1 MKKLSAAC
9 MILGLSLFAGGCS
22 NDQIDDHIISL
33 QDKISDVTASDSTE
47 QEDQEP
53 STEERVYMDEL
64 TGTLLDF
71 DGTHLTISSNG
82 ETYVFDVSQTRLEC
96 KYGVVSSDQVSV
108 IYQGQLSGTDIS
120 TISPIKITD
129 KYHNET
135 PLEDRTLKGKV
146 KSLTS
151 NALVIVTE
159 KGNTVTFPVTGVR
172 QYYKKGFKAGKWVY
186 VHFRGKFINE
196 TLVSDK
202 QYDGSFTKV
211 ISVSTESTCSNSY
224 SFPRTEEKRA
234 ASPCKDRKCQH
245 RHNDCHSADHR
256 LGTDCFTF
264 LRSCIFQRR
273 NGSWILC
280 KHYLYR

>member
-1 MKKLSAAC
+1 

-33 QDKISDVTASDSTE
+33 QDKILDVTASDSTE

-53 STEERVYMDEL
+53 STEERVYIDEL

-172 QYYKKGFKAGKWVY
+172 QYYKKGIKAGKWVY

-196 TLVSDK
+196 TLVGDK

-211 ISVSTESTCSNSY
+211 DQCLRYGSTESTCSNSY
-224 SFPRTEEKRA
+224 AFP
-234 ASPCKDRKCQH
+234 
-245 RHNDCHSADHR
+245 
-256 LGTDCFTF
+256 
-264 LRSCIFQRR
+264 
-273 NGSWILC
+273 
-280 KHYLYR
+280 

>member
-1 MKKLSAAC
+1 MYDSRPFP
-9 MILGLSLFAGGCS
+9 FAGGCS

-53 STEERVYMDEL
+53 STEERVYIDEL

-172 QYYKKGFKAGKWVY
+172 QYYKKASRPASGSMSIFAVNSSTKPSWV
-186 VHFRGKFINE
+186 
-196 TLVSDK
+196 TSSMTAVSQK
-202 QYDGSFTKV
+202 
-211 ISVSTESTCSNSY
+211 
-224 SFPRTEEKRA
+224 
-234 ASPCKDRKCQH
+234 
-245 RHNDCHSADHR
+245 
-256 LGTDCFTF
+256 
-264 LRSCIFQRR
+264 
-273 NGSWILC
+273 
-280 KHYLYR
+280 